1 MALRLGIAGSGA
13 IARGLARAAAEH
25 GETVLWAR
33 REESAERAREAIEE
47 AGVVVTDLAH
57 LTDCEL
63 VVEAVAEDLEVK
75 KELLGRLGEVL
86 PEDAVIA
93 TTTSSLSG
101 PALRAA
107 LHEASHLVFTWPQ
120 TCEGPSLFLVVTV
133 TDQVQRR
140 TPKQAKTSSVFK
152 KIVMAV
158 SGILMLLFLIA
169 HMIGNL
175 HVFQGAESFNHYSE
189 WLRTVGEP
197 ALPPRTLLTAIEIG
211 LLVSVLAHMWAAIAL
226 WRQARRARPQSY
238 VTKKSV
244 AQSYASRT
252 MRWGGV
258 IIALFIVYH
267 ILDLTF
273 GAANPAGTDSTPYE
287 RLVESFQNPIATTVY
302 VVTLI
307 LLGMHLRHGIWS
319 ATQTL
324 GRSNR
329 RRERTVNAFAIVF
342 ATLLIAGYLVV
353 PAAVVFGLVD

>member
-1 MALRLGIAGSGA
+1 
-13 IARGLARAAAEH
+13 
-25 GETVLWAR
+25 
-33 REESAERAREAIEE
+33 
-47 AGVVVTDLAH
+47 
-57 LTDCEL
+57 
-63 VVEAVAEDLEVK
+63 
-75 KELLGRLGEVL
+75 
-86 PEDAVIA
+86 
-93 TTTSSLSG
+93 
-101 PALRAA
+101 
-107 LHEASHLVFTWPQ
+107 VFAWPQ
-120 TCEGPSLFLVVTV
+120 TWQRPSLVAVVTV

-140 TPKQAKTSSVFK
+140 TPREAKTSSVFK
-152 KIVMAV
+152 KVVMAV

-175 HVFQGAESFNHYSE
+175 HIFQGAESFNDYSH
-189 WLRTVGEP
+189 WLRTFGEP
-197 ALPPRTLLTAIEIG
+197 ALPPRTLLTAIEVG
-211 LLVSVLAHMWAAIAL
+211 LVLSVAAHMWAAISL
-226 WRQARRARPQSY
+226 WRQAKRARPQSY

-273 GAANPAGTDSTPYE
+273 GAANPAGADSTPYD
-287 RLVESFQNPIATTVY
+287 RTVASFQNPIATTVY
-302 VVTLI
+302 VITLI

-324 GRSNR
+324 GQSNR
-329 RRERTVNAFAIVF
+329 RRERTVTAFAVAF